1 MFWSIAGGIF
11 AMVLLAAWLSDRRNT
26 RRHDMRP
33 ISESDS
39 TRHGSADG
47 LSEKA
52 SGYGVGAERNF
63 GGAQPP
69 IGGTPYGG

>member
-1 MFWSIAGGIF
+1 
-11 AMVLLAAWLSDRRNT
+11 
-26 RRHDMRP
+26 MRP